1 MWVDHN
7 VVSFKSY
14 FEKCWNVSGQIKR
27 DPECGFIVLH
37 PLKLSSKRYRAMWN
51 GTSPQRPLPTTAT
64 SLQRPPRCNG
74 HLSTTTT
81 PLQRPPF
88 YNCHLCTKAISLQWP
103 PLYNGH
109 LSMLYIFFFFWNL
122 NGRRTRIFSRLL
134 ELLHFWYFMISEE
147 YLMKIFHCFLL
158 AIHVQKKLEWI
169 WRYQ

>member
-51 GTSPQRPLPTTAT
+51 GNSPQRPLPTTAT
-64 SLQRPPRCNG
+64 SLQPP
-74 HLSTTTT
+74 
-81 PLQRPPF
+81 PIP
-88 YNCHLCTKAISLQWP
+88 AISLQWP

-109 LSMLYIFFFFWNL
+109 LSILYIFFFFWNL